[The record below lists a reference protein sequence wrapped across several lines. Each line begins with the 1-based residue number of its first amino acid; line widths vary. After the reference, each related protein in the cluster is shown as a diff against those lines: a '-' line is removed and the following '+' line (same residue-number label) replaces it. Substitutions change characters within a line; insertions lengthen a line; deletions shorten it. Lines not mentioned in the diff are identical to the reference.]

1 MTTEAKHAPEPWLPW
16 ADHPGDKDCP
26 LPMGR
31 DDYERARACV
41 NACVGIP
48 TEQLEEAVLSNLVGV
63 LEEIEELRAEIPPKV
78 HTWDAGRLR
87 DALTIACDAATAA
100 VAPFQK
106 DSKS

>member
-1 MTTEAKHAPEPWLPW
+1 MTTKAKHAPEPWLPW

-41 NACVGIP
+41 NACAGIP
-48 TEQLEEAVLSNLVGV
+48 TEQLEAGCVRQLVTLAYMVRNLRDSPMGTAYELPAVLNFADEVVGP
-63 LEEIEELRAEIPPKV
+63 L
-78 HTWDAGRLR
+78 
-87 DALTIACDAATAA
+87 
-100 VAPFQK
+100 QK